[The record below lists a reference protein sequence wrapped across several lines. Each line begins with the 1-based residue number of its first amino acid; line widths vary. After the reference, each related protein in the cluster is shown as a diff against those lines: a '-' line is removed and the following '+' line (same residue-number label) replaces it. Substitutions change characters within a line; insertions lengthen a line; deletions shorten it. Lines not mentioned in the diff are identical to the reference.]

1 MTTQFKPFD
10 ASDISIQLK
19 KLHEAIPLTG
29 SILSG
34 TYSPALVDNNIKNPD
49 TGLYQQCYDYPYLSS
64 SANHIVDLT
73 MGFGTMSWCSA
84 SAPTDGD
91 NPQQQKKIN
100 MYNLLALTLSGVKAD
115 SFIKP
120 FHLGL
125 DTSLDRMDEIF
136 ALNFARLLTKDEIQK
151 ASFSIGLLTGGVCTT
166 VSPTDLLLLQD
177 LGADTTYLVNSPA
190 GEVGLLYTS
199 SAAQANG
206 AADSNGLIF
215 YQAGI
220 CILSASVFDDPS
232 GSNAAVDYWGDGNPS
247 HKLFLNINDAL
258 TGSQIT
264 ASCDAFRNRISN
276 ISFNNT
282 TMINSANYWVRANH
296 NEFNFSSNPTYL
308 SGALGGSQVRV
319 KGTDPSAPSTV
330 YITSVGLFNGAG
342 ELMAVAKVS
351 PAIQKQDNEVLLKV
365 MLNF

>member
-1 MTTQFKPFD
+1 MTTQYKVFD
-10 ASDISIQLK
+10 ASDISIDLN
-19 KLHEAIPLTG
+19 KLHESIPLTG

-34 TYSPALVDNNIKNPD
+34 TYSPASIDNNIKNPD

-73 MGFGTMSWCSA
+73 MGFSSDSTMSA
-84 SAPTDGD
+84 SAPTDD
-91 NPQQQKKIN
+91 ANPQQQKKIN
-100 MYNLLALTLSGVKAD
+100 MYNLLAETLCGTEAD
-115 SFIKP
+115 SSIKP
-120 FHLGL
+120 FHLGM
-125 DTSLDRMDEIF
+125 DTSLDQMNEVF
-136 ALNFARLLTKDEIQK
+136 AFNFARLLTKDEVQK
-151 ASFSIGLLTGGVCTT
+151 ASFSLGLLTGGVCTT
-166 VSPTDLLLLQD
+166 ESPTDLLLMQD
-177 LGADTTYLVNSPA
+177 LGADTSYLVNSPA
-190 GEVGLLYTS
+190 GELGCLYTS
-199 SAAQANG
+199 SAAVGNG
-206 AADSNGLIF
+206 PEDSMGVVF

-220 CILSASVFDDPS
+220 CVITASVFDYPS
-232 GSNAAVDYWGDGNPS
+232 GSNAAVGYWGDGQSVN
-247 HKLFLNINDAL
+247 KRYLNINEAL

-264 ASCDAFRNRISN
+264 ASCDGLRNRIYN

-308 SGALGGSQVRV
+308 SGALGASQIRV

-330 YITSVGLFNGAG
+330 YVTSVGLFNGAG

-351 PAIQKQDNEVLLKV
+351 PPIQKQDNEVLLKV